1 MTWVIGLARAQRRP
15 SLGVSNGEV
24 ALQWVELI
32 AAARRVADNAEDPS
46 ASTDFGTRYGL
57 SLLQTSRIAAST
69 EEERELLMLHSEPW
83 LSGIRRTPARIRA
96 RLTSQL
102 RRYRDFPMLPTG
114 IRDAVDELIRE
125 LDGAPGR

>member
-1 MTWVIGLARAQRRP
+1 M
-15 SLGVSNGEV
+15 SNGEM

-32 AAARRVADNAEDPS
+32 AAARRVADNAEDQS

-102 RRYRDFPMLPTG
+102 RRYRDFPMLPIG